1 MGEVYLADD
10 LTLAQ
15 GVALKFLPESVER
28 DPARLEQLQDEVR
41 LARQISHPNICRV
54 YDIAEADGVHF
65 LTMEYVD
72 GEDLAS
78 LIKRIGRLPEDRATE
93 LARQLAAGVAA
104 AHARGVLHRDL
115 KPANVMIDG
124 DGRLRVTDFGL
135 AIAGDS
141 SRTSAAGTPAYMA
154 PEQLAGGAASVGS
167 DVFALGLVLYELFTG
182 RRAFFG
188 RTLDEL
194 REQHA
199 TRALTPPTEIVAS
212 LNPSI
217 ERLILQCLD
226 PDPHHRPTSALA
238 VAAALPGADPL
249 AAALAAGETPSPEMV
264 AASGGDRST
273 LTARAGAMWAVATL
287 AMLGMTLVLA
297 DRLLLVARVPLP
309 LSSEVL
315 ADRARTFESS
325 AGFANVSAA
334 RATGWQLVPDAI
346 AWIQNRP
353 AGEHTA
359 HYASARPPVLVFW
372 SRTSPRHL
380 VPRDNDTPR
389 AGPNDPPFNDT
400 GMTLVVMDTTGRL
413 LEFASVPVQ
422 REDAATGSTAAVD
435 WSAFFRAA
443 GLEMTRFTPATP
455 EWTPRVYAD
464 RREAWTGDTADLMD
478 VTLRVEAASHR
489 GVPVNFQVIGPWA
502 RPTRMTP
509 PSVNRS
515 TQLVTLIATGL
526 ILPTCLVGGLVMA
539 RRNLQRGRGDRRGA
553 LVIASLTLGLA
564 LLHWLVYATHYLDVV
579 VEQSRLGAAVGRAS
593 VSAALLA
600 LLYLAVEPH
609 IRRLRPEMLV
619 TWSRLVAGRWR
630 DSMLGRDLVMGTV
643 CGLMLTLITFAH
655 YFLPERLGWP
665 MFAPPLSRLAALE
678 GTAGSFASV
687 LEMASASLQNAML
700 GGVGLMLAHLVVR
713 RLSAAFALAT
723 VFFAFLAS
731 QGQIQTG
738 ALALDFAIGALLVIT
753 ILYTLVRFGFV
764 AGFFAFMVH
773 FLTLDFPT
781 TLDPAHRYFAVS
793 SAVVALIVAGI
804 VAGVVLAT
812 SPARAP
818 HHAPYREP
826 R

>member
-10 LTLAQ
+10 LTLGQ
-15 GVALKFLPESVER
+15 SVALKFLPESVER
-28 DPARLEQLQDEVR
+28 DPARLEQLQSEVR

-54 YDIAEADGVHF
+54 YDIAEADAVHF

-135 AIAGDS
+135 AIAGDAGE
-141 SRTSAAGTPAYMA
+141 TSLAGTPAYMA
-154 PEQLAGGAASVGS
+154 PEQLSGGAASVAS

-182 RRAFFG
+182 RRAFAG

-199 TRALTPPTEIVAS
+199 TRALTPPTEIVPS
-212 LNPSI
+212 LNPAI
-217 ERLILQCLD
+217 ERVILQCLD
-226 PDPHHRPTSALA
+226 PDQHHRPSSALA
-238 VAAALPGADPL
+238 VAATLPGADPL

-273 LTARAGAMWAVATL
+273 LTVTAGLLWVAAAL
-287 AMLGMTLVLA
+287 AMLLVCLALA
-297 DRLLLVARVPLP
+297 DRFLLIARVPLP
-309 LSSEVL
+309 LSGEVL

-325 AGFANVSAA
+325 VGFDNAAAA
-334 RATGWQLVPDAI
+334 RATGFLPAPDAV
-346 AWIQNRP
+346 AWIQSQPVSEQAAR
-353 AGEHTA
+353 
-359 HYASARPPVLVFW
+359 YASARPPVLIFW

-380 VPRDNDTPR
+380 IPRDNDTPR

-400 GMTLVVMDTTGRL
+400 GMTLVALDTTGRL

-422 REDAATGSTAAVD
+422 REDVDGGSGPAVD
-435 WSAFFRAA
+435 WPRFFRAA
-443 GLEMTRFTPATP
+443 GLDVSRFASAVP
-455 EWTPRVYAD
+455 EWTPRAYAD
-464 RREAWTGDTADLMD
+464 RREAWTGEAEDLPG
-478 VTLRVEAASHR
+478 VALRVEAASHR

-509 PSVNRS
+509 PPVNRTS
-515 TQLVTLIATGL
+515 QLVTLIATGL

-539 RRNLQRGRGDRRGA
+539 RRNLQKGRGDRRGA
-553 LVIASLTLGLA
+553 LVLASIALAITLLQ
-564 LLHWLVYATHYLDVV
+564 WLVYATHYLDVV
-579 VEQSRLGAAVGRAS
+579 VEQNRLGAAVGRAS
-593 VSAALLA
+593 LTAALLA

-630 DSMLGRDLVMGTV
+630 DAMLGRDLVVGAA
-643 CGLMLTLITFAH
+643 CGMVLTLITFAH
-655 YFLPERLGWP
+655 YYLPGWLGWP
-665 MFAPPLSRLAALE
+665 MFSPPLSRFAALE
-678 GTAGSFASV
+678 GGGGAFAAV
-687 LEMASASLQNAML
+687 LEMAAASLQNAML

-713 RLSAAFALAT
+713 RMPAAFALAT

-731 QGQIQTG
+731 QGQIETG
-738 ALALDFAIGALLVIT
+738 ALALDFAIGALLVGT

-764 AGFFAFMVH
+764 AGFFAFLVH

-781 TLDPAHRYFAVS
+781 TLDPAHRYFGGSA
-793 SAVVALIVAGI
+793 AVVALIVASL
-804 VAGVVLAT
+804 VAGFVLAT
-812 SPARAP
+812 SPARAKRP
-818 HHAPYREP
+818 VG
-826 R
+826 